1 MADKTALQAN
11 LLVLGF
17 DAEHI
22 DVCLAALQLS
32 DSSSSSSS
40 GPTSSGST
48 SSAVSHDDQV
58 TASMQWMETHP
69 WKGGGCSG
77 SSGSSSGG
85 SGSGMESKDELP
97 STKRGSAAAA
107 KPLES
112 PASAAPRPRNLHI
125 DIPGKFAMVSAVQD
139 PEILSSSIS
148 SPAATTY

>member
-85 SGSGMESKDELP
+85 SGSGMESKDERP
-97 STKRGSAAAA
+97 SAKRGSAAAA

-139 PEILSSSIS
+139 PEILSNIS